1 MPKVSPTDEV
11 TTGRTGRV
19 RRVTASISEINVV
32 PLVDVMLVLLVI
44 FMVTAPMLQ
53 RGVDVNLPVARRS
66 EPIAEERVFVT
77 VPLSFRK
84 DRIVRLGTERVRV
97 DVLAERVRQLM
108 DGRTDKKIYLRGDG
122 GITLQELLDIMDRL
136 SEAGIQQMGI
146 IARLPEER

>member
-1 MPKVSPTDEV
+1 M
-11 TTGRTGRV
+11 
-19 RRVTASISEINVV
+19 
-32 PLVDVMLVLLVI
+32 
-44 FMVTAPMLQ
+44 
-53 RGVDVNLPVARRS
+53 NLPVAKRS

-84 DRIVRLGTERVRV
+84 DRTVRLGTERVRV
-97 DVLAERVRQLM
+97 DLLAERVRQLM

>member
-1 MPKVSPTDEV
+1 MPFGGFERHDASPP
-11 TTGRTGRV
+11 RM
-19 RRVTASISEINVV
+19 SEINVT

-84 DRIVRLGTERVRV
+84 DRTVRLGTERVRV

>member
-1 MPKVSPTDEV
+1 MPKVSPTEEV

-53 RGVDVNLPVARRS
+53 RGVDVSLPVARRS

-84 DRIVRLGTERVRV
+84 DGAVRLRI
-97 DVLAERVRQLM
+97 DLLAERVRQLM
-108 DGRTDKKIYLRGDG
+108 DGRAERKIFLRGDG
-122 GITLQELLDIMDRL
+122 AIQLQELLDVMDRL
-136 SEAGIQQMGI
+136 KDAGIEQVGI
-146 IARLPEER
+146 VARLPEER

>member
-53 RGVDVNLPVARRS
+53 RGVDVNLPVAKRS

-84 DRIVRLGTERVRV
+84 DRTVRLGTERVRLEL
-97 DVLAERVRQLM
+97 LAERVRQLM
-108 DGRTDKKIYLRGDG
+108 DGRADKNIYLRGDG

-136 SEAGIQQMGI
+136 SEAGIQKMGL